1 MSIELAQ
8 IRRIGDIPI
17 RDLLKSV
24 GGWPVIDENWQPPD
38 YGIEVLLG
46 LLKREFNEGIII
58 EPWVGPD
65 DKNSSVNILQVRK
78 K

>member
-1 MSIELAQ
+1 MNLAQ
-8 IRRIGDIPI
+8 IRRIGDMPI
-17 RDLLKSV
+17 RAILKSV
-24 GGWPVIDENWQPPD
+24 GGWPVIDKNWHPPE
-38 YGIEVLLG
+38 YNIEVLLG
-46 LLKREFNEGIII
+46 RLKREFNEGIII

>member
-1 MSIELAQ
+1 MGLAQ
-8 IRRIGDIPI
+8 IRHIGDTPI

-24 GGWPVIDENWQPPD
+24 GGWPVIEKNWRPPE
-38 YGIEVLLG
+38 YSIEVLLG
-46 LLKREFNEGIII
+46 NLKREFSEGIII